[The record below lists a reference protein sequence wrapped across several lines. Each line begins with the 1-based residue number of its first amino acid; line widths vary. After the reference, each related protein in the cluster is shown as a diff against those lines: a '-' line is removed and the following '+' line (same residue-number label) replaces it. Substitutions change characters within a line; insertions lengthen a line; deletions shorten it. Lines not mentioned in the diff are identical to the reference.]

1 VKRSNELLVGVVV
14 TAAAVIVVLGAM
26 WLSDRPIG
34 EQWSL
39 YTARFRTVG
48 NMSVGAP
55 VTVRGVR
62 VGQIEAIRLAGNG
75 WVEADLRVSGDAALP
90 DRPAV
95 IAAPSSLFGEWAAS
109 VISYVDDPPDDP
121 AVVLAL
127 LEALEADSSSWPGAT
142 LPDVGQLTAQAGR
155 IASDIAVLA
164 QRLGTAIDSNTAAQL
179 RTSIGDFVSVANQL
193 RTFTEQ
199 QTQALGEVSD
209 RLAAGSESAALAAA
223 DARTTMARVDS
234 ATGEGRIDSIVVA
247 AQQSTS
253 DLRQAS
259 ADVRSLVAELR
270 ANEASLVRV
279 LLAADS
285 VMSRVDA
292 GSGTLGLMV
301 KDSALYAETT
311 LAVKELRQLIADIQA
326 NPRRYFKFSVF

>member
-1 VKRSNELLVGVVV
+1 MKRSSDLLVGLVV
-14 TAAAVIVVLGAM
+14 TAALVVVVLGAM

-34 EQWSL
+34 EQWRL
-39 YTARFRTVG
+39 HTARFRTVG
-48 NMSVGAP
+48 NMGVGAP

-62 VGQIEAIRLAGNG
+62 VGQVEAIRLANDG

-90 DRPAV
+90 ERPAV

-109 VISYVDDPPDDP
+109 VISYVEDPPDDP

-127 LEALEADSSSWPGAT
+127 LEALEADSTSWPGAT

-179 RTSIGDFVSVANQL
+179 RTSIGDFVSVANRL
-193 RTFTEQ
+193 RTFTHQ
-199 QTQALGEVSD
+199 QTQALGDVSD
-209 RLAAGSESAALAAA
+209 VLASGTQSAALAAA
-223 DARTTMARVDS
+223 DARATMARVDS
-234 ATGEGRIDSIVVA
+234 ATAAGQIDSIVSA
-247 AQQSTS
+247 TQQSTS

-259 ADVRSLVAELR
+259 ADVRALISDLR
-270 ANEASLVRV
+270 EHETSLVRV

-301 KDSALYAETT
+301 RDSALYAETT